1 MSLVDFFKG
10 ENMSNVQL
18 SNLQL
23 ELLKLYS
30 TNVEEDDLNDVKI
43 LLASYFSKK
52 AISEADKV
60 WESKKLSNKDMDKW
74 LNEK

>member
-1 MSLVDFFKG
+1 
-10 ENMSNVQL
+10 MSNVQL

-30 TNVEEDDLNDVKI
+30 TNVEEDDLNDVKM
-43 LLASYFSKK
+43 LLAKYFSEK
-52 AISEADKV
+52 AISEADNV
-60 WESKKLSNKDMDKW
+60 WETKNLSNKDMDKW